1 MTTHRRPASSRLMR
15 LVLERLE
22 GFYMVDLSCDEDL
35 VPFYRRFGMQETRAM
50 SMRRPDAIPTDGP

>member
-1 MTTHRRPASSRLMR
+1 MR

-35 VPFYRRFGMQETRAM
+35 VPFYLRFGMHETRAM
-50 SMRRPDAIPTDGP
+50 SIHRPHAIPTDRP